1 MGFFIINNNY
11 NKPIEMN
18 SFNAFDSDSE
28 SETVE
33 VTKGVTKVFT
43 QNSKRVKRKERNQ
56 IKKATY
62 SIPSRFVGRF
72 IGKKH
77 ENRLEL
83 LDAIAQDTGCQG
95 WSLNCM
101 SSRLSCNGEFLFLA
115 AEKSTVAQIQRAREI
130 IWTSIDALVNSTTYA
145 ASEASDVSDASTIA
159 FEPLKTKKKKKTSKK
174 KTSKKKTS
182 KKKTS
187 KKKTSKKKTSKH
199 WEDDSSDKDK
209 ICHHCKK
216 QCKNGVKTVPLTSF
230 GSTFCFPCFE
240 HVKHWKQVNKKN
252 VKNIYTYAP
261 LKVALD
267 DHLHKPTPLK
277 PTKTTLEPLKPRN
290 TIASWA
296 DAADEDDTADDEEN
310 PNQENP
316 NQENYHF
323 PAL

>member
-1 MGFFIINNNY
+1 
-11 NKPIEMN
+11 MN
-18 SFNAFDSDSE
+18 SFKAFDSDSE

-33 VTKGVTKVFT
+33 VTKGVNKVFT
-43 QNSKRVKRKERNQ
+43 QNSKRVKRKERNR

-115 AEKSTVAQIQRAREI
+115 AEKSTVAQIQRALEI
-130 IWTSIDALVNSTTYA
+130 IRTSIDALVNGTTYA

-187 KKKTSKKKTSKH
+187 
-199 WEDDSSDKDK
+199 
-209 ICHHCKK
+209 I
-216 QCKNGVKTVPLTSF
+216 
-230 GSTFCFPCFE
+230 
-240 HVKHWKQVNKKN
+240 NKKN
-252 VKNIYTYAP
+252 VKN
-261 LKVALD
+261 
-267 DHLHKPTPLK
+267 HLHKPTPLK
-277 PTKTTLEPLKPRN
+277 PLN

-316 NQENYHF
+316 NQENPNQENYHF

>member
-1 MGFFIINNNY
+1 
-11 NKPIEMN
+11 MN

-33 VTKGVTKVFT
+33 VMKGVTKVFT

-130 IWTSIDALVNSTTYA
+130 ILTSINALVNSTTYA

-187 KKKTSKKKTSKH
+187 KKKTSK
-199 WEDDSSDKDK
+199 
-209 ICHHCKK
+209 HCK
-216 QCKNGVKTVPLTSF
+216 QF
-230 GSTFCFPCFE
+230 
-240 HVKHWKQVNKKN
+240 NKKN
-252 VKNIYTYAP
+252 VKNIYAP

-267 DHLHKPTPLK
+267 DHLHEPKPLK
-277 PTKTTLEPLKPRN
+277 PTKTSLEPLKPRN

-316 NQENYHF
+316 NQENYVYHF

>member
-187 KKKTSKKKTSKH
+187 KKKTSK
-199 WEDDSSDKDK
+199 
-209 ICHHCKK
+209 HCK
-216 QCKNGVKTVPLTSF
+216 QF
-230 GSTFCFPCFE
+230 
-240 HVKHWKQVNKKN
+240 NKKN
-252 VKNIYTYAP
+252 VKNIYAP

-267 DHLHKPTPLK
+267 DHLHEPTPLK
-277 PTKTTLEPLKPRN
+277 PTKTSLEPLKPRN

>member
-18 SFNAFDSDSE
+18 SFNAFDSD

-77 ENRLEL
+77 ENRLAL

-130 IWTSIDALVNSTTYA
+130 ILTSIDALVNSTTYA

-187 KKKTSKKKTSKH
+187 KKKTS
-199 WEDDSSDKDK
+199 
-209 ICHHCKK
+209 
-216 QCKNGVKTVPLTSF
+216 
-230 GSTFCFPCFE
+230 
-240 HVKHWKQVNKKN
+240 
-252 VKNIYTYAP
+252 
-261 LKVALD
+261 
-267 DHLHKPTPLK
+267 
-277 PTKTTLEPLKPRN
+277 
-290 TIASWA
+290 
-296 DAADEDDTADDEEN
+296 
-310 PNQENP
+310 
-316 NQENYHF
+316 
-323 PAL
+323 